1 MTEQQLSL
9 EPASHR
15 TLPYLQSSQVAYRK
29 ERLRWLS
36 AGGRTWGRGGLEL
49 CSQATHTPALGKVV
63 LWAVGSKLARGA
75 FPAQVSPHVGS
86 YQVRGPSGQNAEAWS
101 CHGWWPSREQGPD
114 LATAPGL
121 GLQIHTPFFSPLPWE
136 ADFYGL
142 IKGLR
147 LPSGFQLDL
156 VSERHCGRW
165 ESEKR
170 LGFYS
175 LLPSFCGL
183 HLSTKGYSSF
193 RKPSLYPLWDP
204 LLLPLLDR
212 KSVV

>member
-1 MTEQQLSL
+1 MGGQQ
-9 EPASHR
+9 E

-29 ERLRWLS
+29 ESLRWLS

-101 CHGWWPSREQGPD
+101 CHGWWPSREQGPG

-121 GLQIHTPFFSPLPWE
+121 GGRLSVCAEARVLHFLLSLQ
-136 ADFYGL
+136 
-142 IKGLR
+142 
-147 LPSGFQLDL
+147 
-156 VSERHCGRW
+156 ERQSRN
-165 ESEKR
+165 KQ
-170 LGFYS
+170 
-175 LLPSFCGL
+175 
-183 HLSTKGYSSF
+183 
-193 RKPSLYPLWDP
+193 
-204 LLLPLLDR
+204 
-212 KSVV
+212 